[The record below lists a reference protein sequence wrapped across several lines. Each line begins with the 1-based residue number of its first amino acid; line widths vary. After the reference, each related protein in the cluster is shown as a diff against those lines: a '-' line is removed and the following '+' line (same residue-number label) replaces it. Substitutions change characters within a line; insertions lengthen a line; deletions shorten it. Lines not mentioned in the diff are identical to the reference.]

1 MRRTSA
7 RRRGEEPAG
16 QGYRIAPEPQDS
28 NLSDFPLLTVQFFSG
43 SPPGRPSWLLVDMW
57 MVEVMSQC
65 GVVISLCDLA
75 HCLSLGLSS
84 LICRKG
90 LLIPIH
96 SGFCV
101 VDK

>member
-1 MRRTSA
+1 
-7 RRRGEEPAG
+7 
-16 QGYRIAPEPQDS
+16 
-28 NLSDFPLLTVQFFSG
+28 
-43 SPPGRPSWLLVDMW
+43 

-84 LICRKG
+84 LVYRKG